1 MVTLNKSGRVLP
13 CSSMP
18 FCPGCGS
25 QMGAIDK
32 FCRNCGNTPGDV
44 TSTSQPQPNPAVEPG
59 TISPRFS
66 PAISLTS
73 MSAGNISPGVS
84 TGNMPV
90 NSQGTDIITDNITS
104 RLSRAGVEKFLDT
117 GERII
122 YATPNKIGSPGGD
135 RYGYVT
141 NKRVVLYIQAGHLIK
156 RDRVEEWYLNHI
168 RKLRMV
174 EKGTIRKSLYLEI
187 EDMTMQGGRQD
198 LLDFYKHIQS
208 ARP

>member
-1 MVTLNKSGRVLP
+1 
-13 CSSMP
+13 MP
-18 FCPGCGS
+18 FCPNCGS
-25 QMGAIDK
+25 QMGATDK

-44 TSTSQPQPNPAVEPG
+44 SSQPQQNPPAEMKRQDFDSSG
-59 TISPRFS
+59 NTSPSFS
-66 PAISLTS
+66 PSTS
-73 MSAGNISPGVS
+73 PTGTSEDNISPSVS
-84 TGNMPV
+84 TGNVPII
-90 NSQGTDIITDNITS
+90 SQGIDSTS
-104 RLSRAGVEKFLDT
+104 RLSRAGVEKFLDS

-122 YATPNKIGSPGGD
+122 YATPNKVGTPSGD

-168 RKLRMV
+168 RKLKMV

-187 EDMTMQGGRQD
+187 EDMTVQGGRQD

-208 ARP
+208 ARS

>member
-1 MVTLNKSGRVLP
+1 MVARNTNGRVLP
-13 CSSMP
+13 CSRMP
-18 FCPGCGS
+18 FCPSCGS

-32 FCRNCGNTPGDV
+32 FCRNCGITPGDV
-44 TSTSQPQPNPAVEPG
+44 TSISQPQQNLAVEPG

-66 PAISLTS
+66 PTMSPTS
-73 MSAGNISPGVS
+73 MSAGNFSPGVS
-84 TGNMPV
+84 TGNVPV
-90 NSQGTDIITDNITS
+90 NSQGTDVITDNVTS
-104 RLSRAGVEKFLDT
+104 RLSRAGVEKFLDS

-122 YATPNKIGSPGGD
+122 YATPNKIGTPGGA

-187 EDMTMQGGRQD
+187 ENLTMEGGRQD
-198 LLDFYKHIQS
+198 LLEFYKHIQS
-208 ARP
+208 ARS

>member
-1 MVTLNKSGRVLP
+1 MVTLNKNGRVLP
-13 CSSMP
+13 YSRMP
-18 FCPGCGS
+18 FCPSCGS

-32 FCRNCGNTPGDV
+32 FCRNCGTTPGDV
-44 TSTSQPQPNPAVEPG
+44 TSASQPQENPTAEPG

-66 PAISLTS
+66 PAMSPTS
-73 MSAGNISPGVS
+73 MLAGNISPSVS

-90 NSQGTDIITDNITS
+90 NSQGTDIVTDNVTS
-104 RLSRAGVEKFLDT
+104 RLSRAGVEKFLDS
-117 GERII
+117 GERIV
-122 YATPNKIGSPGGD
+122 YATPNKIGTPGGA

-156 RDRVEEWYLNHI
+156 RDKVEEWYLNHI

-174 EKGTIRKSLYLEI
+174 EKGTIRKSLYLVI
-187 EDMTMQGGRQD
+187 EDMAMEGGRQD

-208 ARP
+208 ARS